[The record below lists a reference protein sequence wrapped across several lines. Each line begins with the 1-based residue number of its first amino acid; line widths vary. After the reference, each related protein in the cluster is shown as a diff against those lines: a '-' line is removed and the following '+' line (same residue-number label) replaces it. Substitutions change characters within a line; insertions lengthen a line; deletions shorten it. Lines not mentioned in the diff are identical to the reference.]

1 MFKHEPVNTVFFILL
16 VLLTY
21 AVFQYQWPIYW
32 FLILGGFWFLFTIIG
47 STNVQLNYFYPA
59 LHKNPGVI
67 QQKIAL
73 TFDDGPHP
81 NTIQILKL
89 LKKYNAKAT
98 FFCIGHCIDEHPEI
112 FKQIIAE
119 GHTVGNHTYAHPKNY
134 GFLKSKTIIR
144 EIETCNQ
151 AAKTHGNVDLKLF
164 RSPFGVANPNIKKA
178 LKATEM
184 QPIGWSL
191 RSFDALFSSEDLL
204 FKNITKRIKKGD
216 VVLLHDNQAHTLVI
230 LERLLVFLQEH
241 NFKSVTIDEL
251 FHIKAYA

>member
-1 MFKHEPVNTVFFILL
+1 MFKRKTINTIFLL
-16 VLLTY
+16 LLIATAY
-21 AVFQYQWPIYW
+21 AVFQYHWPIYW
-32 FLILGGFWFLFTIIG
+32 FLIVGGVWLALTIIG

-59 LHKNPGVI
+59 LHKNPTVMES
-67 QQKIAL
+67 KIAL

-81 NTIQILKL
+81 NTIQILDL

-112 FKQIIAE
+112 FKRIITE

-134 GFLKSKTIIR
+134 GFLTSKTLVR

-151 AAKTHGNVDLKLF
+151 AAKTHGKVDLKLF

-178 LKATEM
+178 LERTQM

-191 RSFDALFSSEDLL
+191 RSFDALFSSEEFLY
-204 FKNITKRIKKGD
+204 KNIIKQLKKGD
-216 VVLLHDNQAHTLVI
+216 VVLLHDNQAHTLII
-230 LERLLVFLQEH
+230 LERLLVFLQQH